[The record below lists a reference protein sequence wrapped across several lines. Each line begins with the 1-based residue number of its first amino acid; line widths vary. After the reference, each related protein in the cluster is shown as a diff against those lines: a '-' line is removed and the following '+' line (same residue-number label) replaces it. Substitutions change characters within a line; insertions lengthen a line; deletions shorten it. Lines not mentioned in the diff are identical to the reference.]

1 MRILVTN
8 DDGIASP
15 GLEILAEAARSAG
28 HDVVVAAPA
37 TEYSGMSAS
46 LAAVTTQGRV
56 VIEQTEQGYAVAAAP
71 AFIAVIAVLGA
82 FGPPPDLVLSGIN
95 PGANAGRAV
104 LHSGTVGAALTAAA
118 RGCHA
123 MAVSLD
129 YLAARGE
136 PVHWETAARL
146 ARDLLDRA
154 VAAPPGTAVNLNVPN
169 RPPGPPLPSVR
180 EARLAAFGQVQI
192 QILESGDGYVRTDFL
207 KSEESPAPGTD
218 LALLAEGHATVTVLR
233 PPSEVADQ
241 VIPHQRRPAPDNS
254 TLDP

>member
-15 GLEILAEAARSAG
+15 GLAVLASAARSAG

-46 LAAVTTQGRV
+46 LAAVTSQGRV
-56 VIEQTEQGYAVAAAP
+56 VIEKTPQGYAVAAAP
-71 AFIAVIAVLGA
+71 AYIAVIAVLGA

-129 YLAARGE
+129 YLAAQGE
-136 PVHWETAARL
+136 TLHWETAGLL

-154 VAAPPGTAVNLNVPN
+154 AAAPPGTALNLNVPN
-169 RPPGPPLPSVR
+169 LPAVTSLR

-207 KSEESPAPGTD
+207 RTKESPAPGTD
-218 LALLAEGHATVTVLR
+218 LALLAEGHATLTVLR
-233 PPSEVADQ
+233 PPSEVVDP
-241 VIPHQRRPAPDNS
+241 VIPHQRRPASDSSAPD
-254 TLDP
+254 